1 MTGMIEVLKKYSSK
15 HRCMYIRLHKE
26 FGPLRSNEAVI
37 RPLFKIAIVHRNRI
51 GKYAI
56 IMPLVVSSG
65 YIIS

>member
-1 MTGMIEVLKKYSSK
+1 MTGMIEDLKKYSSK
-15 HRCMYIRLHKE
+15 HRCMYVFIKSLV
-26 FGPLRSNEAVI
+26 PCVSNEAVI
-37 RPLFKIAIVHRNRI
+37 RPLFKIAIVHRNGI